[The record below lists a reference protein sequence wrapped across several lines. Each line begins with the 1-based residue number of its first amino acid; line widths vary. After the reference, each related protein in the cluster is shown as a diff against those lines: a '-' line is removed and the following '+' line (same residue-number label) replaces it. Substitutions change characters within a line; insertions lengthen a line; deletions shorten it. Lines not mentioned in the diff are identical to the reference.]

1 MQSGKL
7 GNKVF
12 SALGEPVIVS
22 KYNNGGYYP
31 MPVDM
36 MKQEGV
42 SSSSTMKIDGID
54 IDESDPIKIDT
65 EFTNYS
71 IVFPY
76 NIGGKSLYNQRGG
89 KAGITVEVTSE

>member
-1 MQSGKL
+1 
-7 GNKVF
+7 
-12 SALGEPVIVS
+12 
-22 KYNNGGYYP
+22 

-36 MKQEGV
+36 MRQEGAT
-42 SSSSTMKIDGID
+42 SSSTMKIDGID
-54 IDESDPIKIDT
+54 IDESNPIKIDT

-76 NIGGKSLYNQRGG
+76 SIAGKSLYNQRGG